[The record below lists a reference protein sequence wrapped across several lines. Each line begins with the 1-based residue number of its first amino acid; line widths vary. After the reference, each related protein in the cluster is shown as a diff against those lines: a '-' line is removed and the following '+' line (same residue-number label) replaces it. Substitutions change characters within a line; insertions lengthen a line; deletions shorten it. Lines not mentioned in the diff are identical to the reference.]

1 MRRLVSA
8 TMLAAMLATPAFAGD
23 DRLDSYCAMLGTAD
37 HFNSNGQRLDNPAAI
52 IRQDR
57 ANFHAFGVQDPGD
70 EDDGFF
76 GSKANRAKLEAMLRN
91 GRASKAVRKAIV
103 DGTPTIC
110 VDIYADFVNVEL
122 Q

>member
-1 MRRLVSA
+1 MILTALAGMA
-8 TMLAAMLATPAFAGD
+8 TVAHAGD
-23 DRLDSYCAMLGTAD
+23 DRLDSYCAVLGTDD

-57 ANFHAFGVQDPGD
+57 ANFHAFGVRDPGD
-70 EDDGFF
+70 DDDAFF
-76 GSKANRAKLEAMLRN
+76 GSKENRARLEAMLRN
-91 GRASKAVRKAIV
+91 GRTSKAVRSAIV
-103 DGTPTIC
+103 NGTPAIC